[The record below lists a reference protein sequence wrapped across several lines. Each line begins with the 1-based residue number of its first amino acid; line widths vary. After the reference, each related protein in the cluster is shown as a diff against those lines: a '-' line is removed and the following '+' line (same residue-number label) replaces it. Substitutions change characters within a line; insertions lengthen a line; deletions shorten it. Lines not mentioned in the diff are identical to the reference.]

1 MSSVAY
7 RVMKSEAAD
16 SLYDIV
22 IIGSGP
28 AGYTAGIYAARANLK
43 TVIIAGVT
51 PGGQLMLTG
60 VVENFPGFPEGVQ
73 GPDLMESMRR
83 QAEAAGV
90 EIVYDDA
97 VDVDFSTY
105 PRKIMTSDRTFLAR
119 AVIIATGASPKWLG
133 LESEKRLLGRGV
145 SSCAT
150 CDGPLFKG
158 AKSVVV
164 VGGGDSAMEYAL
176 FLSKLVEKV
185 FVVHRRDKLR
195 ASKIMQDRALSD
207 PKIEFVW
214 NSVVVDVLG
223 SERVEGVKVKNLLTG
238 EERVIPCSAVFVA
251 IGHAPNTGFLRGK
264 LELDEE
270 GYIKLHNNFETSVR
284 GVFAAGDVHDKRYR
298 QAITAAGFGCMAAM
312 EAIRFIDEGHPERLE
327 QEYRTKQVE
336 VVSGSSS
343 SSEHS

>member
-1 MSSVAY
+1 MEP
-7 RVMKSEAAD
+7 EAAD

-60 VVENFPGFPEGVQ
+60 VVENFPGFPDGVQ

-83 QAEAAGV
+83 QAENAGV

-105 PRKIMTSDRTFLAR
+105 PRKIITSDRTFLAK

-150 CDGPLFKG
+150 CDGPLFRG
-158 AKSVVV
+158 AKCAVV

-185 FVVHRRDKLR
+185 VVVHRRDKLR
-195 ASKIMQDRALSD
+195 ASKIMQERALSN

-223 SERVEGVKVKNLLTG
+223 SERVEGVKVKNKLTG
-238 EERVIPCSAVFVA
+238 EEKVIPCNAVFVA
-251 IGHAPNTGFLRGK
+251 IGHAPNTEFLRGK

-270 GYIKLHNNFETSVR
+270 GYIKLYNNFETSVK

-312 EAIRFIDEGHPERLE
+312 EAIRFIEEGHPERLE
-327 QEYRTKQVE
+327 KEYRAGRVE
-336 VVSGSSS
+336 VVSGSNP
-343 SSEHS
+343 SEQS